1 MQISEGISKKTNRLF
16 LAFLI
21 GMVSGLISANYDF
34 VHEYAEKKDL
44 CICKCLKISSLFVL
58 LGLKP
63 PLLIK
68 KETAFLPCFD
78 HVWSILKKN
87 GFFFIIEKFSILLL
101 RALIFLAE
109 EGEMD
114 IALGV
119 SLQVFQ

>member
-21 GMVSGLISANYDF
+21 GMVSGLISVNYDF

-44 CICKCLKISSLFVL
+44 CICKCLKISCLFVF

-63 PLLIK
+63 LLLIK

-87 GFFFIIEKFSILLL
+87 GFFFII
-101 RALIFLAE
+101 
-109 EGEMD
+109 
-114 IALGV
+114 
-119 SLQVFQ
+119 

>member
-21 GMVSGLISANYDF
+21 GILSGLISVNYDF

-44 CICKCLKISSLFVL
+44 CICKCLKISVLFVL

-78 HVWSILKKN
+78 HVSCIFMLN
-87 GFFFIIEKFSILLL
+87 GVFFII
-101 RALIFLAE
+101 
-109 EGEMD
+109 
-114 IALGV
+114 
-119 SLQVFQ
+119 